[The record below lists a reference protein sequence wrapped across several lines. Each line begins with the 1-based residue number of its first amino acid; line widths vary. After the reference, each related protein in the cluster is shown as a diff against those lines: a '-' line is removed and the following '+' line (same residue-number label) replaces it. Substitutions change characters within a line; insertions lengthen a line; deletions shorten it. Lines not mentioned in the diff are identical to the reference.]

1 LDNIGLKGDD
11 HMAKQKN
18 FSAVLKEMKKLISEI
33 SEVSEKDLKDDAKF
47 TEDLGVDSMKA
58 LEIVAAIEKKLKI
71 VIPEDK
77 IPTIRTPKDVYSL
90 VENIMK

>member
-1 LDNIGLKGDD
+1 
-11 HMAKQKN
+11 
-18 FSAVLKEMKKLISEI
+18 
-33 SEVSEKDLKDDAKF
+33 
-47 TEDLGVDSMKA
+47 MKA

-77 IPTIRTPKDVYSL
+77 IPTIRTPKEVYSL